1 MKKVIGLK
9 FLYKSK
15 LEGWK
20 NRCKNLHWV
29 VPNKDIHEYLDEFLE
44 ILDDYQDA
52 PAEDIMGLLGRSKD
66 KNRIWVWFS
75 KITYKNT

>member
-15 LEGWK
+15 LEEW
-20 NRCKNLHWV
+20 NTICKNLHCDAS
-29 VPNKDIHEYLDEFLE
+29 NKDIHEYLDEFLE

-66 KNRIWVWFS
+66 KNWIW
-75 KITYKNT
+75 I